1 MACYN
6 IKDKNGRVQNTQ
18 PLTER
23 DVDMLLSQF
32 QDKIAEGIEI
42 EDPMKIF
49 DLDPQQITLD
59 KLNKIY
65 EQIKSIK
72 LTIAH
77 ISGEDSDSVKLHDHP
92 DYVGVTT
99 FMETRGNPKTGRE
112 NYIVKPFDKQ
122 AVRIQRYK
130 QFVEKTKDENKSA
143 AMVDELINETYPL
156 YSEYGD
162 DFHSIMES
170 VFKNTKTPTMK
181 HLNEDQVKEFRKMA
195 EEFKQSLIE
204 KYGPKAKFFAEF
216 SLRANKIDPDIATI
230 LNEKDGKKY
239 ISGTIDLLVV
249 DEQGFAHIYDFKTS
263 AKSNSDWDINKKD
276 HIQNQLIAYSCIL
289 EQYGIKTLD
298 FHVIP
303 IKEDFIY
310 TNEFKTKI
318 VGLSSFKIDEEITKL
333 EGSKPETSTLKNWR
347 SIFPMDFTFTS
358 ESLKENNAKVQHM
371 LPVEPM
377 RSIRTERTTKE
388 VSEYIDQCK
397 PVRSDSKMYGH
408 AKWVF
413 IKRGLGK
420 EERVYFNDDES
431 RDNYIKDYVEELK
444 NARARELDTIATN
457 IGRVMGGELKLSEL
471 ADTFSE
477 KTKTFMIA
485 HFQRYIDGQWEFVRN
500 KEMNAYG
507 IFIFKKDKRSEI
519 VVLSNQSLGAAF
531 KLPMGTTVL
540 GKTRE
545 DQYLDSK
552 KILAATTGNFELMRA
567 MIYVADNQELFKD
580 NKITQVKVLN
590 PWQRKQATAPNSI
603 LVNNYNLLAQDNS
616 STYEGNIRYIS
627 SDIFYGDLTST
638 LSIAN
643 DLLELESEV
652 GLKDFTLDGLE
663 QEDGTYSQYTIEW
676 LKDRITWL
684 RREYELYSLE
694 ETNANVAI
702 RTAYKYLNDALQAM
716 YGFHTIQEYDKKSWI
731 AGGTTPGVL
740 VASTSYSP
748 SANIRQFDDLMA
760 QYATEVRQ
768 NVEKTG
774 RRLAEDLLE
783 FYKSKGDVKFLGG
796 EARYFKEWFVTDAEG
811 KITKDFILK
820 DPNSRDFDGS
830 EASRKALDTWLKTMA
845 KLRWPH
851 ATEEE
856 LEIKKGDGTGEYY
869 QVPLT
874 EARFSR
880 QAKELG
886 RFGVFKALKNKFEQY
901 SELTQEV
908 FAGKYKQLQEYNED
922 VIRNN
927 WSKGVFNKLALNQ
940 DQRRQMIEDK
950 GVGFFET
957 DLEAVIALALPS
969 YIKSEVS
976 KKYIPVLSAMQI
988 SLKIGESLGEQK
1000 QQAVEHALDKLIRT
1014 KFWGENY
1021 LESDNSGLL
1030 TVARWLNVMKKGLSA
1045 LALGFNPRS
1054 FVREF
1059 LQGTWMGISR
1069 AKLSNFPGIN
1079 EKTYKDAYEYV
1090 LLHAHENF
1098 SSVSKLQQLDARY
1111 GIANYSLTNISRK
1124 RKLNWFGIRN
1134 MSSDTLFWGS
1144 TSPDFQHRVTMVVA
1158 KMMGDGVWEAYE
1170 MNEDNDLVYNWKKD
1184 KRFSIYA
1191 EGKTDDP
1198 KYLEQKTLYLRYIE
1212 ELNAANMK
1220 FVDKNGTERN
1230 YKEGDDLPE
1239 AYLPKEIQ
1247 AMKNYSDLLYGH
1259 YDDESRSLINDMFLG
1274 AFFMQYKTYIVSRIE
1289 QWTMSPGTYNT
1300 EFLQWE
1306 VDPISGKHLYKVHK
1320 KELSDGIRPE
1330 IEILAEDKIENFE
1343 ELMRLQKEHPEEQ
1356 IIEPLYVWKGIPM
1369 EGIARSYFNFLK
1381 KVKSLDWNS
1390 VKELMKNPVERDNLL
1405 LGLHDCAWASLMIL
1419 IITALFGLWIDGEW
1433 TTDTKA
1439 VARHARAAGWG
1450 KSFAFNVLYGSYTDF
1465 PIWSSIQS
1473 MMGDWNP
1480 PAWTSAKRLVT
1491 NTGAVILGNKTLFQA
1506 VTNTVGAAADLKGIA
1521 DALSE

>member
-6 IKDKNGRVQNTQ
+6 FKDKNGNVENAK
-18 PLTER
+18 PLSER
-23 DVDMLLSQF
+23 EVDIMLSQYL
-32 QDKIAEGIEI
+32 DMVAEGIKT

-59 KLNKIY
+59 KLDKIY
-65 EQIKSIK
+65 QQIKNIK
-72 LTIAH
+72 VTLAH

-99 FMETRGNPKTGRE
+99 FMETRGNPKTGRD
-112 NYIVKPFDKQ
+112 NGIVKPFNREANGRSRYDYFVKQ
-122 AVRIQRYK
+122 G
-130 QFVEKTKDENKSA
+130 VEETKA
-143 AMVDELINETYPL
+143 AEMVNDLMITYDQ

-162 DFHSIMES
+162 DFHSIMEA
-170 VFKNTKTPTMK
+170 VFKDKETPVMK
-181 HLNEDQVKEFRKMA
+181 YLSKEQTVEFRKMA
-195 EEFKQSLIE
+195 EEFKQSLITE
-204 KYGPKAKFFAEF
+204 YGPNAKFFAEF
-216 SLRANKIDPDIATI
+216 SLRADKIDPDIEVT

-239 ISGTIDLLVV
+239 ISGTIDLLVI

-263 AKSNSDWDINKKD
+263 PNASSEWGSNKKD
-276 HIQNQLIAYSCIL
+276 HIQNQLIAYSCML
-289 EQYGIKTLD
+289 EQYGITNLD
-298 FHVIP
+298 FHVVP
-303 IKEDFIY
+303 IKLDFVY
-310 TNEFKTKI
+310 ADKFKTKI
-318 VGLSSFKIDEEITKL
+318 VNLSSFRIDESITKL
-333 EGSKPETSTLKNWR
+333 EGSKTESDTFRTWR

-358 ESLKENNAKVQHM
+358 ESLQENNAKVQHM
-371 LPVEPM
+371 LPVESM
-377 RSIRTERTTKE
+377 RSIKLQRTTKE
-388 VSEYIDQCK
+388 ISEYIDQCK
-397 PVRSDSKMYGH
+397 PVRSDSRMYGQ

-420 EERVYFNDDES
+420 EERVYFADDKS
-431 RDNYIKDYVEELK
+431 RDDYIKNYVEELK
-444 NARARELDTIATN
+444 NARARELDTIAIN
-457 IGRVMGGELKLSEL
+457 IGRVMGGELPLSEL
-471 ADTFSE
+471 ADTFSDN
-477 KTKTFMIA
+477 TKTFMIA
-485 HFQRYIDGQWEFVRN
+485 HFQRYVDGGWEFVRN
-500 KEMNAYG
+500 KDMNAYG
-507 IFIFKKDKRSEI
+507 IFIFKKDKRAEV
-519 VVLSNQSLGAAF
+519 VVLSNQSLGTAF
-531 KLPMGTTVL
+531 KLPLGTTVL

-567 MIYVADNQELFKD
+567 MIYIADNQELFKEH
-580 NKITQVKVLN
+580 KITQVKALN
-590 PWQRKQATAPNSI
+590 PWQAKQASAPNSI

-616 STYEGNIRYIS
+616 STYDGNIRYIS

-638 LSIAN
+638 LSIAD
-643 DLLELESEV
+643 DLLSLESEV

-663 QEDGTYSQYTIEW
+663 QYDGTYTQYTLEW
-676 LKDRITWL
+676 LKDRITWI
-684 RREYELYSLE
+684 RSKYDLYSLE
-694 ETNANVAI
+694 SNAASVAVK
-702 RTAYKYLNDALQAM
+702 TAYKYLNDALQAM

-740 VASTSYSP
+740 LASTSYSP
-748 SANIRQFDDLMA
+748 SANIRQFDDLMS

-768 NVEKTG
+768 KVEKTG
-774 RRLAEDLLE
+774 RRMAEDLLA
-783 FYKSKGDVKFLGG
+783 FYNSKGDVKVLGG
-796 EARYFKEWFVTDAEG
+796 EARYFKEWFVTDDEG
-811 KITKDFILK
+811 KITEDFILK
-820 DPNSRDFDGS
+820 DPNSRDFTGS
-830 EASRKALDTWLKTMA
+830 EASKKALDTWLKTMA
-845 KLRWPH
+845 KLRWPN

-856 LEIKKGDGTGEYY
+856 LEIKKGTGEYY

-886 RFGVFKALKNKFEQY
+886 RFGVFKALRNKFQQY
-901 SELTQEV
+901 SELTGEV
-908 FAGKYKQLQEYNED
+908 FAGKYKELEDYNKE
-922 VIRNN
+922 VIKNN
-927 WSKGVFNKLALNQ
+927 WSKGVFNKLALTQ
-940 DQRRQMIEDK
+940 DQRREMIKDK

-957 DLEAVIALALPS
+957 DLEAVMALALPS

-988 SLKIGESLGEQK
+988 SLKIGESLGEQR
-1000 QQAVEHALDKLIRT
+1000 QEAVEHALDKLIKT

-1021 LESDNSGLL
+1021 LETDNSGLL
-1030 TVARWLNVMKKGLSA
+1030 TVARWLNVMKKGLST

-1069 AKLSNFPGIN
+1069 ATITDFPGIN
-1079 EKTYKDAYEYV
+1079 AKTYKDAYEYV
-1090 LLHAHENF
+1090 LFHAHENF

-1124 RKLNWFGIRN
+1124 RKLNWFGIQN
-1134 MSSDTLFWGS
+1134 ISSDTLFWGS

-1158 KMMGDGVWEAYE
+1158 KMMGDGVWDAYE
-1170 MNEDNDLVYNWKKD
+1170 MDENNDLVYRWEKD

-1191 EGKTDDP
+1191 EGKVEDP
-1198 KYLEQKTLYLRYIE
+1198 KYLEQKMLYLRHIE
-1212 ELNAANMK
+1212 ELNAMNVK
-1220 FVDKNGTERN
+1220 FVDENGIERN
-1230 YKEGDDLPE
+1230 YKEGDALPE

-1300 EFLQWE
+1300 ELLQWE
-1306 VDPISGKHLYKVHK
+1306 TDPISGKHLYKVHS
-1320 KELSDGIRPE
+1320 KELADGIRPQ
-1330 IEILAEDKIENFE
+1330 IQILAEDKIENFE
-1343 ELMRLQKEHPEEQ
+1343 ELMRLQKEHPEEA

-1369 EGIARSYFNFLK
+1369 EGIARTYFNFLK
-1381 KVKSLDWNS
+1381 KVKSLNWES
-1390 VKELMKNPVERDNLL
+1390 VQELLKNPIERDNLL
-1405 LGLHDCAWASLMIL
+1405 LGLHDCAWASLMIM
-1419 IITALFGLWIDGEW
+1419 IITGLFGLLLDGEW

-1439 VARHARAAGWG
+1439 VARHARASGWG
-1450 KSFAFNVLYGSYTDF
+1450 PSFAFNVLYGSYTDF

-1491 NTGAVILGNKTLFQA
+1491 NTGAVIMGNKSLFQA
-1506 VTNTVGAAADLKGIA
+1506 VTNTVGAAADLRGIA
-1521 DALSE
+1521 DALNE

>member
-6 IKDKNGRVQNTQ
+6 FKDKNGNVENTK
-18 PLTER
+18 PLSEQE
-23 DVDMLLSQF
+23 VDTILSQY
-32 QDKIAEGIEI
+32 QDMVAEGIKI

-59 KLNKIY
+59 KLDKIY
-65 EQIKSIK
+65 QQIKNIK
-72 LTIAH
+72 VTLAH

-99 FMETRGNPKTGRE
+99 FIETRGNPKTGRE
-112 NYIVKPFDKQ
+112 NSIVKPFNREANGRSRYEYFVKQ
-122 AVRIQRYK
+122 G
-130 QFVEKTKDENKSA
+130 VEETKAA
-143 AMVDELINETYPL
+143 AMVNDLMLTYDQ

-162 DFHSIMES
+162 DFHSIMEA
-170 VFKNTKTPTMK
+170 VFKDKETPVMK
-181 HLNEDQVKEFRKMA
+181 YLSKEQADEFRKMA
-195 EEFKQSLIE
+195 ENFKQSLIQE
-204 KYGPKAKFFAEF
+204 YGPNAKFFAEF
-216 SLRANKIDPDIATI
+216 SLRADKIDPDIETI

-239 ISGTIDLLVV
+239 ISGTIDLLII

-263 AKSNSDWDINKKD
+263 PNASSEWNLNKKD
-276 HIQNQLIAYSCIL
+276 HIQNQLIAYACML
-289 EQYGIKTLD
+289 EQYNVKTLD
-298 FHVIP
+298 FHIVP
-303 IKEDFIY
+303 IKLDFVY
-310 TNEFKTKI
+310 TDKFKTKI
-318 VGLSSFKIDEEITKL
+318 VNLSSFKIDESITKL
-333 EGSKPETSTLKNWR
+333 EGSKTESDTFRNWR
-347 SIFPMDFTFTS
+347 SIFPMEFTFTS
-358 ESLKENNAKVQHM
+358 ESLQENNAKVQHM
-371 LPVEPM
+371 LPVESM
-377 RSIRTERTTKE
+377 RSIKLQRTTKE
-388 VSEYIDQCK
+388 ISEYIDQCK
-397 PVRSDSKMYGH
+397 PVRSDSRMYGQ

-420 EERVYFNDDES
+420 EERVYFADDKS
-431 RDNYIKDYVEELK
+431 RDDYIKNYVEELK

-457 IGRVMGGELKLSEL
+457 IGRVMGGELPLSEL
-471 ADTFSE
+471 ADTFSDN
-477 KTKTFMIA
+477 TKTFMIA
-485 HFQRYIDGQWEFVRN
+485 HFQRYVDGGWEFVRN
-500 KEMNAYG
+500 KDMNAYG
-507 IFIFKKDKRSEI
+507 IFIFKKDKRAEV
-519 VVLSNQSLGAAF
+519 VVLSNQSLGTAF
-531 KLPMGTTVL
+531 KLPLGTTVL

-567 MIYVADNQELFKD
+567 MIYIADNQELFKEH
-580 NKITQVKVLN
+580 KITQVKALN
-590 PWQRKQATAPNSI
+590 PWQAKQASAPNSI
-603 LVNNYNLLAQDNS
+603 LINNYNLLAQDNS
-616 STYEGNIRYIS
+616 STYDGNIRYIP

-638 LSIAN
+638 LSIAD
-643 DLLELESEV
+643 DLLSLESET

-663 QEDGTYSQYTIEW
+663 QYDGTYTQYTIEW

-684 RREYELYSLE
+684 RSKYDLYSLE
-694 ETNANVAI
+694 SNAASVAVK
-702 RTAYKYLNDALQAM
+702 TAYKYLNDALQAM

-740 VASTSYSP
+740 LASTSYSP
-748 SANIRQFDDLMA
+748 SANIRQFDDLMS

-768 NVEKTG
+768 KVEKTG
-774 RRLAEDLLE
+774 RRMAEDFRA
-783 FYKSKGDVKFLGG
+783 FYNSKEDVKFLGG

-811 KITKDFILK
+811 KITEDFMLK
-820 DPNSRDFDGS
+820 DPNSRDFIGS
-830 EASRKALDTWLKTMA
+830 EASRKALDTWLKTIA
-845 KLRWPH
+845 KLRWPN

-856 LEIKKGDGTGEYY
+856 LEIKKGTGEYY

-880 QAKELG
+880 QAKALG
-886 RFGVFKALKNKFEQY
+886 RFGVFKALKNKFQQY
-901 SELTQEV
+901 SELTGEV
-908 FAGKYKQLQEYNED
+908 FAGKYKDLEDYNKE
-922 VIRNN
+922 VIKNN
-927 WSKGVFNKLALNQ
+927 WSKGVFNKLALTQ
-940 DQRRQMIEDK
+940 DQRREMIKDK

-957 DLEAVIALALPS
+957 DLEAVMALALPS

-1000 QQAVEHALDKLIRT
+1000 QQAVEHALDKLIKT

-1021 LESDNSGLL
+1021 LETDNSGLL
-1030 TVARWLNVMKKGLSA
+1030 TIARWLNVMKKGLSA
-1045 LALGFNPRS
+1045 LALGLNPRS

-1069 AKLSNFPGIN
+1069 ATITDFPGIN
-1079 EKTYKDAYEYV
+1079 AKTYKDAYEYV
-1090 LLHAHENF
+1090 LFHAHENF

-1124 RKLNWFGIRN
+1124 RKLNWFGIQN

-1158 KMMGDGVWEAYE
+1158 KMMGDGVWDAYE
-1170 MNEDNDLVYNWKKD
+1170 MDENNDLVYKWEKD

-1191 EGKTDDP
+1191 EGKVEDP
-1198 KYLEQKTLYLRYIE
+1198 KYLEQKMLYLRHIE
-1212 ELNAANMK
+1212 ELNAINMK
-1220 FVDKNGTERN
+1220 YVDKNGVERN
-1230 YKEGDDLPE
+1230 YKEGDALPE

-1274 AFFMQYKTYIVSRIE
+1274 AFFMQYKTYIVSRVE

-1300 EFLQWE
+1300 ELLQWE
-1306 VDPISGKHLYKVHK
+1306 TDPISGKHLYKVHN
-1320 KELSDGIRPE
+1320 KELADGIRPQ
-1330 IEILAEDKIENFE
+1330 IQILAEDKIENFE
-1343 ELMRLQKEHPEEQ
+1343 ELMRLQKEHPEEA

-1369 EGIARSYFNFLK
+1369 EGIARTYYNFLK
-1381 KVKSLDWNS
+1381 KVKSLNWES
-1390 VKELMKNPVERDNLL
+1390 VQELLKNPIERDNLL
-1405 LGLHDCAWASLMIL
+1405 LGLHDCAWASLMIM
-1419 IITALFGLWIDGEW
+1419 IITGLFGLLLDGEW

-1439 VARHARAAGWG
+1439 IARHARASGWG
-1450 KSFAFNVLYGSYTDF
+1450 PSFAFNVLYGSYTDF

-1491 NTGAVILGNKTLFQA
+1491 NTGAVIMGNKSLFQA
-1506 VTNTVGAAADLKGIA
+1506 VTNTVGAAADLRGIA
-1521 DALSE
+1521 DALNE